1 MQDRVGEILAQRRSL
16 ESGAGAAVAL
26 SLLLHGAMTGAA
38 IWAALHA
45 SPPQTASIL
54 NIRFASMT
62 KPAVAPAKPIEAP
75 VAAPKKIETPKI
87 TEPIA
92 PVKPAAA
99 KAEPKT
105 VPLSNFGKS
114 TKKGSEHPPAPPAPL
129 ATAAAPPAR
138 PGAGSVTTTGAEVTG
153 LEGGDFPY
161 TIYIE
166 NMKRLIGSRWFHP
179 QAAGTGV
186 ATIYFMIER
195 DGTIH
200 DAKTETSSG
209 NGTFDRAALRAVL
222 ESSPL
227 PPLPFGYGG
236 TFLGV
241 HLTFK

>member
-1 MQDRVGEILAQRRSL
+1 MQDRVAEVLAQRRSL
-16 ESGAGAAVAL
+16 ESGATGAAIAL
-26 SLLLHGAMTGAA
+26 SLLLHGAMTAAA

-45 SPPQTASIL
+45 SLPQTTGVV
-54 NIRFASMT
+54 NIRFTPMLR
-62 KPAVAPAKPIEAP
+62 PAAVTTKPIESP
-75 VAAPKKIETPKI
+75 VAPPKKVETPKI
-87 TEPIA
+87 KEPVA
-92 PVKPAAA
+92 PVKPTAA
-99 KAEPKT
+99 KPEPKT

-114 TKKGSEHPPAPPAPL
+114 TKKGSEHPPAPPPAP
-129 ATAAAPPAR
+129 AAAAPAH
-138 PGAGSVTTTGAEVTG
+138 PGIGSVTTTSGAEVVG

-179 QAAGTGV
+179 QIAGAGI
-186 ATIYFMIER
+186 ATVYFTIQR
-195 DGTIH
+195 DGTIR

-209 NGTFDRAALRAVL
+209 NSTFDRAALRAVL